1 MIFTNAPHLQP
12 YHNPIKAF
20 GWMVRQSAE
29 VENSMNGVE
38 RILHY
43 ANHIEQEAPH
53 EIPDAKPPA
62 SWPATGEVQMR
73 DVVLAYRPGLPP
85 VLKGVSVDVRGGEHV
100 GIVGRTGAGK
110 TTSELCFCG
119 VRFGEMGC
127 WD

>member
-1 MIFTNAPHLQP
+1 MRQ
-12 YHNPIKAF
+12 AF

-62 SWPATGEVQMR
+62 SWPAQGEVQMK
-73 DVVLAYRPGLPP
+73 DVVLSYRPGLPP
-85 VLKGVSVDVRGGEHV
+85 VLKGVSVDVKGGEHV

-110 TTSELCFCG
+110 TTSEYSF
-119 VRFGEMGC
+119 VE
-127 WD
+127 